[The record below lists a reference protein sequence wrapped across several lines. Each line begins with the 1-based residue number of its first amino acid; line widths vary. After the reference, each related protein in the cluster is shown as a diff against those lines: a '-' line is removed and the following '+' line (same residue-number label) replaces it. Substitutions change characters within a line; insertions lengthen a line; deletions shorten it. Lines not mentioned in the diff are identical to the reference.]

1 MPGHRVSVRYAP
13 FDVSDHQL
21 FTDPYE
27 VDAVTL
33 LDAAISDASA

>member
-1 MPGHRVSVRYAP
+1 VRYEP
-13 FDVSDHQL
+13 FDASDHQL

-27 VDAVTL
+27 ADAAAL